1 MQASLENRQARGD
14 LLLLFYS
21 VTDCVWIV
29 KLVFESGDR
38 LENVDIR
45 NNIGNDAWF
54 LGRNQSVCVSV
65 SDYPKCHSNSIYM
78 DDRILELEDIEEG
91 VHYCSF
97 ENLHEDMQQ
106 AIWIKAIQENSSR
119 NIFFLRFFKTRI
131 QENSEKKN

>member
-29 KLVFESGDR
+29 KLV
-38 LENVDIR
+38 NIR

-97 ENLHEDMQQ
+97 ENLHEGMQQ
-106 AIWIKAIQENSSR
+106 VIWIKAIQENS
-119 NIFFLRFFKTRI
+119 
-131 QENSEKKN
+131 